1 MKNECY
7 LVGDLLPSYSDQLC
21 SVESKQFIE
30 QHLKQCDSCTQML
43 HQMKEELA
51 IAEQLDMPMRNEQKK
66 PFEKIS
72 RFMKEQVSFMK
83 FLKGSFWFSLLIMTL
98 FFVIA
103 FNDLLAWY
111 ENQQE
116 EHRVEQQ
123 QQEIMND
130 AFAAIQTE
138 DATDER
144 ALQDVMQKY
153 QAQLQH
159 IAVFPAANV
168 GENITSNQTPATTF
182 PIDYEK
188 AVIVVGEEGKIE
200 ETIVPIDY
208 DIATMV
214 MAEGEW
220 VVQFEYKESYL
231 NTVENAFQIKHYSP
245 EVWELFLLPALF
257 TIVTL
262 FILVCWR
269 YQKRIIKPVE
279 YIVT

>member
-7 LVGDLLPSYSDQLC
+7 IVGDLLPSYSDQLC
-21 SVESKQFIE
+21 SEESKQFIE
-30 QHLKQCDSCTQML
+30 QHLKQCNSCSQTL
-43 HQMKEELA
+43 HQMKDELVT
-51 IAEQLDMPMRNEQKK
+51 AEQLDIPLRNEQKK
-66 PFEKIS
+66 PLEKLS
-72 RFMKEQVSFMK
+72 RFMKEQVSFIK
-83 FLKGSFWFSLLIMTL
+83 FLKGSFWFSLLIAIIFMI
-98 FFVIA
+98 IA

-116 EHRVEQQ
+116 EQRVEQQ

-130 AFAAIQTE
+130 AFAAIETE
-138 DATDER
+138 GAPDER
-144 ALQDVMQKY
+144 ALQDVMRKY

-159 IAVFPAANV
+159 IAVFPVANV
-168 GENITSNQTPATTF
+168 EENIPSNQTPTTTF

-188 AVIVVGEEGKIE
+188 AVIVVGIEGEVE
-200 ETIVPIDY
+200 ETVVPSDY
-208 DIATMV
+208 DIGTMV

-220 VVQFEYKESYL
+220 VVQFEYQESYL

-245 EVWELFLLPALF
+245 EVWQLFLLPVLF
-257 TIVTL
+257 TTVTL

-269 YQKRIIKPVE
+269 YQKRIIRPVE

>member
-21 SVESKQFIE
+21 SEESKQFIE

-51 IAEQLDMPMRNEQKK
+51 IAEQLDIPVRSEQKK

-72 RFMKEQVSFMK
+72 RFMKAQVSFMK
-83 FLKGSFWFSLLIMTL
+83 FLKGSFWLSLCIAMILL
-98 FFVIA
+98 VIG
-103 FNDLLAWY
+103 FNDLISWY

-116 EHRVEQQ
+116 EQRVEQQ

-130 AFAAIQTE
+130 AFAAIETE
-138 DATDER
+138 GAPDER
-144 ALQDVMQKY
+144 ALQDVMEKY

-168 GENITSNQTPATTF
+168 EENITSNQTPATTF

-188 AVIVVGEEGKIE
+188 AIIVVGEEGKIE
-200 ETIVPIDY
+200 ETVVPSDY
-208 DIATMV
+208 DIGTMV

>member
-7 LVGDLLPSYSDQLC
+7 IVGDLMPSYSDQLC
-21 SVESKQFIE
+21 SEESKQFIE
-30 QHLKQCDSCTQML
+30 QHLKQCQSCSQIL
-43 HQMKEELA
+43 HHMKEELA
-51 IAEQLDMPMRNEQKK
+51 TAEQLDMPMRNEQKK
-66 PFEKIS
+66 PFEKVS

-83 FLKGSFWFSLLIMTL
+83 FLKGSFGFSLLIAVL

-103 FNDLLAWY
+103 FNDLLAWN

-116 EHRVEQQ
+116 EQRVEQQ

-130 AFAAIQTE
+130 AFAAIKKE
-138 DATDER
+138 EASDEE

-159 IAVFPAANV
+159 IAIFPATTV
-168 GENITSNQTPATTF
+168 EGNITSNQTPATTF

-200 ETIVPIDY
+200 EPVVPSDY
-208 DIATMV
+208 DIGTVV
-214 MAEGEW
+214 MAEDEW

-245 EVWELFLLPALF
+245 KVWELFLLPALF

-279 YIVT
+279 YIVA